1 MRQRPG
7 TPGEPARLSP
17 RSRRR
22 HIQIQ
27 PGDRIHHPRHG
38 LGRVQAISQRS
49 FGGDEPA
56 TFAQLYFKRD
66 GLTVQLRQE
75 DLGEMLR
82 PPMGPRE
89 AKRLLEHLATCDG
102 RMNPQW
108 KTRTRANQA
117 RLAKG
122 DAFGY
127 AEVLKGLLKLEAAGS
142 LVAADRDHLAQATEL
157 LAEELSH
164 ALGKTTQ
171 EAAALILEK
180 CAVAKPGT

>member
-1 MRQRPG
+1 M
-7 TPGEPARLSP
+7 
-17 RSRRR
+17 
-22 HIQIQ
+22 
-27 PGDRIHHPRHG
+27 
-38 LGRVQAISQRS
+38 QAISQRS

-66 GLTVQLRQE
+66 ALTVQLRQE

-82 PPMGPRE
+82 PPMSARE
-89 AKRLLEHLATCDG
+89 AKRLLEHLATCEG

-127 AEVLKGLLKLEAAGS
+127 AEVLKGLLKLEANGS
-142 LVAADRDHLAQATEL
+142 LVAADRDHLGQATEL
-157 LAEELSH
+157 LAEEISH

-180 CAVAKPGT
+180 CAVAKPEA